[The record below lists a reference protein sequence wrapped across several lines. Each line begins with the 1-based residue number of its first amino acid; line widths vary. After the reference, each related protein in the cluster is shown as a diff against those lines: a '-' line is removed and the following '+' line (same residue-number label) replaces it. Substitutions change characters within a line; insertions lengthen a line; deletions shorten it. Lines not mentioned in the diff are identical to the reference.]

1 MSSTSPAVGRA
12 LDVLLHLASRPG
24 PVQGSALIRDIGMP
38 RSSAYHLLEVLIE
51 RGFVVHLPDQR
62 AYALGFSA
70 FEVGSAYLRHEPLEH
85 IARPILKRLVAA
97 VGETA
102 HLGILY
108 GAESV
113 YLLKEQPQTAGVPV
127 TLVTDVGVRLPAHL
141 TANGRSIL
149 AHLSAAQ
156 VRALF
161 PSSASFIHRTERGP
175 NSLAELRR
183 ILQTERAQGWAEEA
197 GMITEG
203 LQSVAACAFDHA
215 GRPVAAFSATRREDR
230 PNTASAH
237 LGRRRSRGGAAA
249 DPGVVRT
256 RTRRLVL
263 IPASRR
269 RNVRFAPIHTLLC
282 LFARE
287 VIMYHLVHDY

>member
-12 LDVLLHLASRPG
+12 LDVLLYLASRPG
-24 PVQGSALIRDIGMP
+24 PVHGSALIRDLGVP
-38 RSSAYHLLEVLIE
+38 RSSAYHLLDVLVE
-51 RGFVVHLPDQR
+51 HGFVVHLPDQR
-62 AYALGFSA
+62 AYALGVSA

-85 IARPILKRLVAA
+85 IARPILKKLVAS
-97 VGETA
+97 VNETA

-113 YLLKEQPQTAGVPV
+113 YLLKEQPQVVRVPV

-161 PSSASFIHRTERGP
+161 GSPASFIRRTGRGP
-175 NSLAELRR
+175 GSLNELRR
-183 ILQTERAQGWAEEA
+183 LLQDERAQGWAEEV
-197 GMITEG
+197 GLITDG

-215 GRPVAAFSATRREDR
+215 GRPCAAFSVTRRQDR
-230 PNTASAH
+230 STTPVPA
-237 LGRRRSRGGAAA
+237 LVRG
-249 DPGVVRT
+249 VRT
-256 RTRRLVL
+256 AAQQLTRALSGHA
-263 IPASRR
+263 PAGW
-269 RNVRFAPIHTLLC
+269 F
-282 LFARE
+282 
-287 VIMYHLVHDY
+287 

>member
-38 RSSAYHLLEVLIE
+38 RSSAYHLLDVLIE

-70 FEVGSAYLRHEPLEH
+70 FEVGAAYLRHEPLEH

-161 PSSASFIHRTERGP
+161 PSSATFIHRTERGP

-203 LQSVAACAFDHA
+203 LHRLRRAPSTMRGA
-215 GRPVAAFSATRREDR
+215 RSPRSA
-230 PNTASAH
+230 
-237 LGRRRSRGGAAA
+237 
-249 DPGVVRT
+249 
-256 RTRRLVL
+256 
-263 IPASRR
+263 
-269 RNVRFAPIHTLLC
+269 
-282 LFARE
+282 
-287 VIMYHLVHDY
+287 

>member
-1 MSSTSPAVGRA
+1 MQGYCLVSETHGRYAVSTTSPAVGRA

-62 AYALGFSA
+62 SYALGFSA
-70 FEVGSAYLRHEPLEH
+70 FEVGAAYLRHEPLEH

-113 YLLKEQPQTAGVPV
+113 YLIKEQPQSAGVPV

-149 AHLSAAQ
+149 AHLPAAQ

-161 PSSASFIHRTERGP
+161 PSTRGFVDRTGAGP
-175 NSLAELRR
+175 HTLPELRR
-183 ILQTERAQGWAEEA
+183 VLTDERQRRWAEEI
-197 GMITEG
+197 GLVTPG
-203 LQSVAACAFDHA
+203 LQSVAACAFDHS
-215 GRPVAAFSATRREDR
+215 GRPCAAISVTWRQDHLRAGKADVVRAVRVGAEQLTWALSGRAPDGWFSA
-230 PNTASAH
+230 
-237 LGRRRSRGGAAA
+237 
-249 DPGVVRT
+249 V
-256 RTRRLVL
+256 
-263 IPASRR
+263 
-269 RNVRFAPIHTLLC
+269 
-282 LFARE
+282 
-287 VIMYHLVHDY
+287 

>member
-1 MSSTSPAVGRA
+1 
-12 LDVLLHLASRPG
+12 
-24 PVQGSALIRDIGMP
+24 
-38 RSSAYHLLEVLIE
+38 VLIE

-70 FEVGSAYLRHEPLEH
+70 FEIGSAYLRHQPLEH
-85 IARPILKRLVAA
+85 IARPILKRLVAG

-113 YLLKEQPQTAGVPV
+113 YLLKEQPQTVSVPV
-127 TLVTDVGVRLPAHL
+127 TLVTDVGVRLPGHL

-149 AHLSAAQ
+149 AHLPAAQ

-161 PSSASFIHRTERGP
+161 PSSAAFIHRTERGP
-175 NSLAELRR
+175 NSLGELRR
-183 ILQTERAQGWAEEA
+183 ILQTERAQGWAEEE

-230 PNTASAH
+230 PNTALPTLVDAV
-237 LGRRRSRGGAAA
+237 RGAARQLTQA
-249 DPGVVRT
+249 LSGR
-256 RTRRLVL
+256 
-263 IPASRR
+263 
-269 RNVRFAPIHTLLC
+269 APDGW
-282 LFARE
+282 FGSSGRG
-287 VIMYHLVHDY
+287 

>member
-12 LDVLLHLASRPG
+12 LDVLLYLASRPG
-24 PVQGSALIRDIGMP
+24 PVHGSALIRDLGVP
-38 RSSAYHLLEVLIE
+38 RSSAYHLLDVLVE

-62 AYALGFSA
+62 AYALGVSA

-85 IARPILKRLVAA
+85 IARPILKKLVAS
-97 VGETA
+97 VNETA

-113 YLLKEQPQTAGVPV
+113 YLLKEQPQVVRVPV

-161 PSSASFIHRTERGP
+161 PSPASFISRTGRGP
-175 NSLAELRR
+175 GSLNELRR
-183 ILQTERAQGWAEEA
+183 LLQDERAQGWAEEV
-197 GMITEG
+197 GLITDVVKRHEQDLTG
-203 LQSVAACAFDHA
+203 VDCYVCGPPPMVEAAMAVLTTL
-215 GRPVAAFSATRREDR
+215 G
-230 PNTASAH
+230 AH
-237 LGRRRSRGGAAA
+237 EKHIYYDKFTTTGS
-249 DPGVVRT
+249 
-256 RTRRLVL
+256 
-263 IPASRR
+263 S
-269 RNVRFAPIHTLLC
+269 
-282 LFARE
+282 
-287 VIMYHLVHDY
+287 

>member
-24 PVQGSALIRDIGMP
+24 PVQGSALIREIGMP
-38 RSSAYHLLEVLIE
+38 RSSAYHLLDVLIE

-85 IARPILKRLVAA
+85 IARPILKRLVTA

-156 VRALF
+156 IRALF
-161 PSSASFIHRTERGP
+161 PSSAAFIHRTEHGP

-203 LQSVAACAFDHA
+203 LQSVAACAFDHS
-215 GRPVAAFSATRREDR
+215 GRPVAAFSAI
-230 PNTASAH
+230 S
-237 LGRRRSRGGAAA
+237 
-249 DPGVVRT
+249 
-256 RTRRLVL
+256 
-263 IPASRR
+263 
-269 RNVRFAPIHTLLC
+269 
-282 LFARE
+282 
-287 VIMYHLVHDY
+287 

>member
-12 LDVLLHLASRPG
+12 LDVLLYLASRPG
-24 PVQGSALIRDIGMP
+24 PVHGSALIRDLGMP
-38 RSSAYHLLEVLIE
+38 RSSAYHLLDVLVE

-85 IARPILKRLVAA
+85 IARPILKKLVAT
-97 VGETA
+97 VNETA

-108 GAESV
+108 GAETV
-113 YLLKEQPQTAGVPV
+113 YLLKEQPQIVRVPV

-161 PSSASFIHRTERGP
+161 GSPALFITRTGRGP
-175 NSLAELRR
+175 GSLTELRR
-183 ILQTERAQGWAEEA
+183 LLQDERNQGWAEEV
-197 GMITEG
+197 GLITDG

-215 GRPVAAFSATRREDR
+215 GRPCAAFSVTRRQDR
-230 PNTASAH
+230 STTPVPT
-237 LGRRRSRGGAAA
+237 LVRG
-249 DPGVVRT
+249 VRT
-256 RTRRLVL
+256 AAQQLTRAL
-263 IPASRR
+263 SGH
-269 RNVRFAPIHTLLC
+269 APNGW
-282 LFARE
+282 F
-287 VIMYHLVHDY
+287 